1 MSIHILVTIV
11 ETLGV
16 LLVGFVGLLGTTRL
30 TWNCQFR
37 SVPDWKEGVTCW
49 LQALS
54 SREAQDS
61 RHRWLTRTVLGPVA
75 EEMVF
80 RGLAGWLVLKI
91 PLHPGLL
98 PAFARLSIYGLAQ
111 ALWVYMHVG
120 GAAQIARRY
129 SDLPTMP
136 VGALMVSLRRLNW
149 HSLVLS
155 AVWWAMWVKWH
166 LVLIHNHANTPWDP
180 MIIATIATGTL
191 HAGWNTLVS
200 RTYRRPIF
208 RRVCQGFCPWKN

>member
-61 RHRWLTRTVLGPVA
+61 RRRWLTRTVLGPVA

-136 VGALMVSLRRLNW
+136 VGALMVSLRRLN
-149 HSLVLS
+149 
-155 AVWWAMWVKWH
+155 
-166 LVLIHNHANTPWDP
+166 
-180 MIIATIATGTL
+180 
-191 HAGWNTLVS
+191 
-200 RTYRRPIF
+200 
-208 RRVCQGFCPWKN
+208 